1 MIDNESHVGE
11 FSRPQEEAAMNAL
24 LKQAEGK
31 VRTPVLATGRSPSA
45 QEMHERVIKRY
56 PKTMKRLGE

>member
-1 MIDNESHVGE
+1 
-11 FSRPQEEAAMNAL
+11 MNSL

-31 VRTPVLATGRSPSA
+31 VRKPARDTGRKPA
-45 QEMHERVIKRY
+45 AEEMHERAASRY